1 MKSLPKISIVI
12 PSYNKIK
19 HIQETLESIV
29 SQKYPNLE
37 VIIQDGGS
45 TDGTLEIIRKYA
57 KKYPKI
63 FSWVSKKDKG
73 QADAINKGFKKAKGE
88 ILAFINA
95 DDVYENDALKKVGE
109 HFAKNSKTLWLAG
122 KGKVIDK
129 DGKEI
134 ARLVTLYKNLLLKR
148 KSYFILLV
156 VNYLMQPSV
165 FLSRKAYKK
174 YEDFES
180 SGGNVMEY
188 KKWLEIGKD
197 EILAVLD
204 DCLSSFRITRST
216 ISSTLFRTILAKDY
230 KITAEFTENP
240 FILFLHKMHNF
251 GRVAVLYLRRNI

>member
-1 MKSLPKISIVI
+1 MRTLPKISIVI
-12 PSYNKIK
+12 PSYNKAEYI
-19 HIQETLESIV
+19 ERTLESIV

-37 VIIQDGGS
+37 VIVQDGGS
-45 TDGTLEIIRKYA
+45 TDGTLEIIKKYA

-63 FSWVSKKDKG
+63 FSWISKKDKG
-73 QADAINKGFKKAKGE
+73 QVDATNKGFKKAKGE
-88 ILAFINA
+88 IFVFINA
-95 DDVYENDALKKVGE
+95 DDVYEDDALKKVGE
-109 HFAKNSKTLWLAG
+109 YFAENPKTLWLAG

-134 ARLVTLYKNLLLKR
+134 ARLITLYKNLLLKR
-148 KSYFILLV
+148 KSYFMLLV

-197 EILAVLD
+197 EMPVVLD
-204 DCLSSFRITRST
+204 DYLSSFRITRST
-216 ISSTLFRTILAKDY
+216 ISSTLFRTVLVKDY
-230 KITAEFTENP
+230 KIAAHFTENP
-240 FILFLHKMHNF
+240 FILLLHQIHNF
-251 GRVAVLYLRRNI
+251 GRVAVLYLLKK

>member
-1 MKSLPKISIVI
+1 MKALPKISIVI
-12 PSYNKIK
+12 PSYNKVK
-19 HIQETLESIV
+19 YIQETLESIV

-45 TDGTLEIIRKYA
+45 TDGTLEIINKYA

-63 FSWVSKKDKG
+63 ISRVSKKDKG
-73 QADAINKGFKKAKGE
+73 QADAINKGLKKVTGD
-88 ILAFINA
+88 IITYINA
-95 DDVYENDALKKVGE
+95 DDVYEDDAFKKVSE
-109 HFAKNSKTLWLAG
+109 YFANNPKTLWLAG

-148 KSYFILLV
+148 KSYFMLLV

-197 EILAVLD
+197 EMPAVLD

-216 ISSTLFRTILAKDY
+216 ISSTLFRTILVKDY
-230 KITAEFTENP
+230 KIAAEFTENP
-240 FILFLHKMHNF
+240 FILLLHQIHNF
-251 GRVAVLYLRRNI
+251 GRVAVLYLLKK